1 MEKLFFNLV
10 KDSFTQK
17 RKTLRNNLKQY
28 DLDKIEQVLNKYNFD
43 LSNLSLKELIEVYE
57 NITNFLDYL
66 ENHKIEIE
74 TKEEK

>member
-1 MEKLFFNLV
+1 MKRMRLLIKRVIKV
-10 KDSFTQK
+10 KK
-17 RKTLRNNLKQY
+17 K
-28 DLDKIEQVLNKYNFD
+28 ENKYNFD

-66 ENHKIEIE
+66 ENHRIEIE

>member
-1 MEKLFFNLV
+1 MINNIKFKFVCYNKSEIQIVNLWVIKV
-10 KDSFTQK
+10 KKKENT
-17 RKTLRNNLKQY
+17 
-28 DLDKIEQVLNKYNFD
+28 YNFD

>member
-1 MEKLFFNLV
+1 MKK
-10 KDSFTQK
+10 KD
-17 RKTLRNNLKQY
+17 
-28 DLDKIEQVLNKYNFD
+28 NKYNFD

-66 ENHKIEIE
+66 DTHKIEIE